1 MPDVTLT
8 TLQGLKQKGE
18 KIVMLTCYDATFAK
32 TACDAGVEMLLI
44 GDSLGMVLQ
53 GHDSTL
59 PVTVAD
65 MAYHTASVKRGN
77 RGAMIVADLPFMA
90 NATTEQTLN
99 NSAVLMQAGAHMIK
113 LEGTAWLAES
123 IRLLAERGIPVCA
136 HMGLT
141 PQAVNIFGGYKV
153 QGREEAQALQML
165 EDAKALEAAGAAML
179 LLECVPS
186 ELAARITRAV
196 QIPVIGIGAG
206 SDTDGQVLVLHDM
219 LGLSLGGRVPK
230 FVKNFMREHGDILS
244 AIAGYVKAVKA
255 TEFPAVEH
263 GFSA

>member
-1 MPDVTLT
+1 MPQVTLT
-8 TLQGLKQKGE
+8 TLQGLKNKGE

-32 TACDAGVEMLLI
+32 TASEAGVEVLLI

-59 PVTVAD
+59 PVSIED
-65 MAYHTASVKRGN
+65 MTYHTACVKRGN

-90 NATTEQTLN
+90 NATIEQTLH
-99 NSAVLMQAGAHMIK
+99 NSAALMKAGAHMVK
-113 LEGTAWLAES
+113 VEGAAWLADS

-141 PQAVNIFGGYKV
+141 PQAVNLFGGYKV
-153 QGREEAQALQML
+153 QGRQEAQAQQMI
-165 EDAKALEAAGAAML
+165 EDAKALEAAGTALL

-186 ELAARITRAV
+186 ELAARITQAV
-196 QIPVIGIGAG
+196 SIPVIGIGAG

-219 LGLSLGGRVPK
+219 LGLSLSGRTPK
-230 FVKNFMREHGDILS
+230 FVKNFMAEHGDIAK
-244 AIAGYVKAVKA
+244 AIAAYAAAVKAV
-255 TEFPAVEH
+255 EFPAAEH

>member
-8 TLQGLKQKGE
+8 TLQSLKQKGE

-32 TACDAGVEMLLI
+32 TACEAGVEMLLI

-59 PVTVAD
+59 PVSVKE
-65 MAYHTASVKRGN
+65 MAYHTACVKRGN

-90 NATTEQTLN
+90 NGTIEQTLD
-99 NSAVLMQAGAHMIK
+99 NSAKLMKAGAHMVK
-113 LEGTAWLAES
+113 VEGAAWLAES

-153 QGREEAQALQML
+153 QGRQEAQAQQMIA
-165 EDAKALEAAGAAML
+165 DAKALEVAGAAML

-186 ELAARITRAV
+186 ELAARITQAV
-196 QIPVIGIGAG
+196 TVPVIGIGAG

-219 LGLSLGGRVPK
+219 LGLSLTGRAPK
-230 FVKNFMREHGDILS
+230 FVKNFMREHGDIPA
-244 AIAGYVKAVKA
+244 AIAAYVGAVKAV
-255 TEFPAVEH
+255 EFPAAEH